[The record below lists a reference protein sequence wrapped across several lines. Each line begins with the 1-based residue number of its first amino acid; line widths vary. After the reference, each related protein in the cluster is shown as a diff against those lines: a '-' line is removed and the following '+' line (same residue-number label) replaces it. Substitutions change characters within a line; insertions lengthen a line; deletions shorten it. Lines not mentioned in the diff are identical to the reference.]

1 MTFDQSAK
9 RASVNTVSACAS
21 QPNSTSIRLSM
32 LAGVSALV
40 IAMSMGSHSVY
51 AAEAEM
57 EADFAAEDIE
67 EISVTATRGPS
78 DIFSFPGSVSVVS
91 RDEIESRITASI
103 SEIFAQTPGI
113 QFTGGPRRTG
123 EIPALRGVSGEG
135 VLVLFDGV
143 RQNFL
148 SGHDGRFFIEP
159 DLLRAAEVVRG
170 PGSALYGSSALGGVI
185 AFETVNASDL
195 LEEDAQFGFRLKAGF
210 QGLNDEWMTGA
221 TLFGTTESGKT
232 GGLANFTFRD
242 SSDINVARGD
252 NLQGDDEIASGMVK
266 VNSQITDALS
276 VDASWLRF
284 NNNAL
289 EPNNGQGIST
299 GDLVRKDIE
308 SETWRAR
315 VNYNPESNLVD
326 LGIIGYMNNSR
337 VDEAELD
344 TPREISRQVDTVGF
358 VIDNRSTFSLGG
370 DSSVIFTYGAE
381 YYKDEQIGLD
391 NTTADGTRGGVPDA
405 TSETFGA
412 FIQAD
417 IGIDTEVGTFR
428 IIPAIRYDD
437 FDNSS
442 DQNPDLSAGDNATSP
457 KIGVSYAPTDWLL
470 FYGNYSEAF
479 RAPSFNEIFAD
490 NLHFTIPLGPFVQ
503 APNFFVPNLDLRPE
517 SAQAFEFGAGLTF
530 ENVAFDGDQ
539 LVIKG
544 SYFENDVRNLI
555 DLEVNVEFSPSC
567 FAPVPGVCTSGTSR
581 NVNTARAQLDGI
593 EIEAQYSSD
602 YLFLSAAY
610 STIDGRDKDTGDFVG
625 VLVPNRLQLVTEV
638 KMPEQDFRIGARAEI
653 AGQFDKINDPAEARP
668 SYEVIDT
675 YMVWQPSE
683 GSLKGWRFDVGM
695 NNIFNANAVRT
706 FAGVPGPNRN
716 LRATVSWTSSF

>member
-1 MTFDQSAK
+1 MTLDKSTYGLLNG
-9 RASVNTVSACAS
+9 ASVLALAAS
-21 QPNSTSIRLSM
+21 LTTGV
-32 LAGVSALV
+32 AG
-40 IAMSMGSHSVY
+40 
-51 AAEAEM
+51 AADVEAD
-57 EADFAAEDIE
+57 ADFALTEIE

-78 DIFSFPGSVSVVS
+78 DVFSFPGSVSVIS

-103 SEIFAQTPGI
+103 SEIFAQTPGV

-123 EIPALRGVSGEG
+123 EVPALRGISGEG

-185 AFETVNASDL
+185 AFETVTANDL
-195 LEEDAQFGFRLKAGF
+195 LEEDAQFGFRVKAGF
-210 QGLNDEWMTGA
+210 QGLNDEWMTGG
-221 TLFGTTESGKT
+221 TLFGTTSSGKT
-232 GGLANFTFRD
+232 GGLASFTFRNSD
-242 SSDINVARGD
+242 DINVARGAD
-252 NLQGDDEIASGMVK
+252 LQGDDEIASGLVK
-266 VNSQITDALS
+266 INSQITDDLKI
-276 VDASWLRF
+276 DASWLRF
-284 NNNAL
+284 NNDAL

-315 VNYNPESNLVD
+315 VNYNPESDLID
-326 LGIIGYMNNSR
+326 LGVIGYINNSR

-344 TPREISRQVDTVGF
+344 TTREISREVETSGF
-358 VIDNRSTFSLGG
+358 VIDNRSTVALGEN
-370 DSSVIFTYGAE
+370 SSVIFTYGAE
-381 YYKDEQIGLD
+381 YYKDEQIGFD
-391 NTTADGTRGGVPDA
+391 NTTDDGTRGGVPDA
-405 TSETFGA
+405 TAETFGA

-417 IGIDTEVGTFR
+417 IGIETSAGTFR

-437 FDNSS
+437 FDNAS
-442 DQNPDLSAGDNATSP
+442 DQNPDLNTSDNATSP
-457 KIGVSYAPTDWLL
+457 KIGLSYAPNDWLL
-470 FYGNYSEAF
+470 LYGNYSEAF

-490 NLHFTIPLGPFVQ
+490 NIHFTIPLGPFVQ

-517 SAQAFEFGAGLTF
+517 SAKAYEFGAGLTF
-530 ENVAFDGDQ
+530 ENIAYEGDQ

-544 SYFENDVRNLI
+544 SYFENDVTNLI
-555 DLEVNVEFSPSC
+555 DLEVNVEFSPAC
-567 FAPVPGVCTSGTSR
+567 FGAPFGVCTSGTSR
-581 NVNTARAQLDGI
+581 NVNTARAQLDGF
-593 EIEAQYSSD
+593 EIEGQYSSD

-638 KMPEQDFRIGARAEI
+638 KMPERDLRLGMRAEF
-653 AGQFDKINDPAEARP
+653 AGAFDKVNDPAEVRA

-675 YMVWQPSE
+675 YMVWQPTD
-683 GSLKGWRFDVGM
+683 GTLKGWRFDVGM

>member
-1 MTFDQSAK
+1 MIIETSV
-9 RASVNTVSACAS
+9 RALKC
-21 QPNSTSIRLSM
+21 
-32 LAGVSALV
+32 GVSSATIALS
-40 IAMSMGSHSVY
+40 IAGASS
-51 AAEAEM
+51 AAESADEIVEF
-57 EADFAAEDIE
+57 EATEIE

-78 DIFSFPGSVSVVS
+78 DVFSFPGSVSVIA
-91 RDEIESRITASI
+91 RDEIESRITASVA
-103 SEIFAQTPGI
+103 EIFASTPGV

-123 EIPALRGVSGEG
+123 DIPALRGISGEG

-170 PGSALYGSSALGGVI
+170 PGSALYGSNALGGVI
-185 AFETVNASDL
+185 AFETVNATDL
-195 LEEDAQFGFRLKAGF
+195 LEEDAQFGFRVKSGF
-210 QGLNDEWMTGA
+210 QGVSNEWMAGG
-221 TLFGTTESGKT
+221 TLFGTTADGKT
-232 GGLANFTFRD
+232 GGLANVTWRN
-242 SSDINVARGD
+242 SGDINLARGGD
-252 NLQGDDEIASGMVK
+252 LQGDDEIASGLVK
-266 VNSQITDALS
+266 INSQITDDLKI
-276 VDASWLRF
+276 DASWLRF
-284 NNNAL
+284 TNDAL

-299 GDLVRKDIE
+299 GDLVRKDIQ

-315 VNYNPESNLVD
+315 VNYNPESDLINLGVV
-326 LGIIGYMNNSR
+326 GYVNTSR

-344 TPREISRQVDTVGF
+344 TTREISRRVKTHGV
-358 VIDNRSTFSLGG
+358 VVDNRSKFALG
-370 DSSVIFTYGAE
+370 DSSSVVFTYGGE
-381 YYKDEQIGLD
+381 YYKDEQVGLD

-417 IGIDTEVGTFR
+417 FGLETAAGMVR
-428 IIPAIRYDD
+428 IIPAIRYDN
-437 FDNSS
+437 FRNSS
-442 DQNPDLSAGDNATSP
+442 DQNQGQNAGLNTSDGATSP

-470 FYGNYSEAF
+470 FFGNYSEAF

-490 NLHFTIPLGPFVQ
+490 NLHFTLPLGPFVQ
-503 APNFFVPNLDLRPE
+503 APNFFVPNLDL
-517 SAQAFEFGAGLTF
+517 QAERAKAYEFGAGLTF
-530 ENVAFDGDQ
+530 ENVAYDGDR

-544 SYFENDVRNLI
+544 SYFENDVTDLI
-555 DLEVNVEFSPSC
+555 DLEVNVAFSPAC
-567 FAPVPGVCTSGTSR
+567 FGAPFGVCTSGTSR
-581 NVNTARAQLDGI
+581 NVNTARAQLDGF
-593 EIEAQYSSD
+593 EVEGQYNSD

-610 STIDGRDKDTGDFVG
+610 STIDGRDQNTGEFVG

-638 KMPEQDFRIGARAEI
+638 KMPEKDVRFGMRAEF
-653 AGQFDKINDPAEARP
+653 AGTFDKVNDPAELRP

-675 YMVWQPSE
+675 YLVWQPGAGRLE
-683 GSLKGWRFDVGM
+683 GWRFDVGM

>member
-1 MTFDQSAK
+1 MTSNRPVYGLRQ
-9 RASVNTVSACAS
+9 
-21 QPNSTSIRLSM
+21 
-32 LAGVSALV
+32 GVSALAMV
-40 IAMSMGSHSVY
+40 IALAGLPAH
-51 AAEAEM
+51 AADV
-57 EADFAAEDIE
+57 EADIDFALTEIE

-78 DIFSFPGSVSVVS
+78 DVFSFPGSVSVIS

-123 EIPALRGVSGEG
+123 EVPALRGISGEG

-159 DLLRAAEVVRG
+159 DLLKAAEVVRG

-185 AFETVNASDL
+185 AFETVTANDL
-195 LEEDAQFGFRLKAGF
+195 LEEDAQFGFRVKGGF
-210 QGLNDEWMTGA
+210 QGLNNEWMTGG

-232 GGLANFTFRD
+232 GGLASFTFRN
-242 SSDINVARGD
+242 SGDINVAEGVD
-252 NLQGDDEIASGMVK
+252 LQGDDEIASGLVK
-266 VNSQITDALS
+266 INSQITDDLKL
-276 VDASWLRF
+276 DASWLRF
-284 NNNAL
+284 NNDAL

-315 VNYNPESNLVD
+315 LNYNPESDLID
-326 LGIIGYMNNSR
+326 LGVIGYVNNSR

-344 TPREISRQVDTVGF
+344 TTREISREVETYGF
-358 VIDNRSTFSLGG
+358 VVDNRSTVSLGG

-381 YYKDEQIGLD
+381 YYKDEQVGLD
-391 NTTADGTRGGVPDA
+391 NTTDDGTRGGVPDA
-405 TSETFGA
+405 TAETFGA

-417 IGIDTEVGTFR
+417 IGIETGAGTFR

-437 FDNSS
+437 FDNTS
-442 DQNPDLSAGDNATSP
+442 DQNPDLNTSDNATSP

-470 FYGNYSEAF
+470 LYGNYSEAF

-490 NLHFTIPLGPFVQ
+490 NIHFTIPLGPFVQ

-517 SAQAFEFGAGLTF
+517 RAQAYEFGAGLTF
-530 ENVAFDGDQ
+530 ENLAYEGDQ

-555 DLEVNVEFSPSC
+555 DLEVNMEFSPAC
-567 FAPVPGVCTSGTSR
+567 FGAPFGVCTSGTSR
-581 NVNTARAQLDGI
+581 NVNTARAQIDGF
-593 EIEAQYSSD
+593 EIEGQYNSD
-602 YLFLSAAY
+602 YLFLSAAW

-625 VLVPNRLQLVTEV
+625 VLVPDRLQLVTEV
-638 KMPEQDFRIGARAEI
+638 KMPERDLRLGLRAEF
-653 AGQFDKINDPAEARP
+653 AGDFDKVNDPAEARP
-668 SYEVIDT
+668 SYETIDT
-675 YMVWQPSE
+675 YLVWQPAD
-683 GSLKGWRFDVGM
+683 GRLKGWRFDIGM

>member
-1 MTFDQSAK
+1 MTLDK
-9 RASVNTVSACAS
+9 
-21 QPNSTSIRLSM
+21 STYGL
-32 LAGVSALV
+32 LNGASALALAV
-40 IAMSMGSHSVY
+40 SL
-51 AAEAEM
+51 AAEAASAADLEAD
-57 EADFAAEDIE
+57 ADFALTEIE

-78 DIFSFPGSVSVVS
+78 DVFSFPGSVSVIS

-103 SEIFAQTPGI
+103 SEIFAQTPGV

-123 EIPALRGVSGEG
+123 EVPALRGISGEG

-185 AFETVNASDL
+185 AFETVTANDL
-195 LEEDAQFGFRLKAGF
+195 LEEDAQFGFRVKAGF
-210 QGLNDEWMTGA
+210 QGLNDEWMTGG
-221 TLFGTTESGKT
+221 TLFGTTSSGKT
-232 GGLANFTFRD
+232 GGLASFTFRNSD
-242 SSDINVARGD
+242 DINVARGAD
-252 NLQGDDEIASGMVK
+252 LQGDDEIASGLVK
-266 VNSQITDALS
+266 INSQITDDLKI
-276 VDASWLRF
+276 DASWLRF
-284 NNNAL
+284 NNDAL

-299 GDLVRKDIE
+299 GDLVRKDIV

-315 VNYNPESNLVD
+315 VNYNPESDLID
-326 LGIIGYMNNSR
+326 LGVIGYINNSR

-344 TPREISRQVDTVGF
+344 TTREISREVETSGF
-358 VIDNRSTFSLGG
+358 VIDNRSTIPLGE
-370 DSSVIFTYGAE
+370 SNSVIFTYGAE
-381 YYKDEQIGLD
+381 YYKDEQVGRD
-391 NTTADGTRGGVPDA
+391 NTTTDGTRGGVPDA
-405 TSETFGA
+405 TAETFGA

-417 IGIDTEVGTFR
+417 IGIETSAGTFR

-442 DQNPDLSAGDNATSP
+442 DQNPDLNTSDNATSP
-457 KIGVSYAPTDWLL
+457 KIGLSYAPNDWLL
-470 FYGNYSEAF
+470 LYGNYSEAF

-490 NLHFTIPLGPFVQ
+490 NIHFTIPLGPFVQ

-517 SAQAFEFGAGLTF
+517 SAKAYEFGVGLTF
-530 ENVAFDGDQ
+530 ENIAYEGDQ

-544 SYFENDVRNLI
+544 SYFENDVTNLI
-555 DLEVNVEFSPSC
+555 DLEVNVEFSPAC
-567 FAPVPGVCTSGTSR
+567 FGAPFGVCTSGTSR
-581 NVNTARAQLDGI
+581 NVNTARARLDGF
-593 EIEAQYSSD
+593 EIEGQYSSD

-638 KMPEQDFRIGARAEI
+638 KMPERDLRLGMRAEF
-653 AGQFDKINDPAEARP
+653 AGAFDKVNDPAEVRA
-668 SYEVIDT
+668 SYEIVDT
-675 YMVWQPSE
+675 YLVWQPTE
-683 GSLKGWRFDVGM
+683 GTLKGWRFDVGM